1 MANYDFEKLICH
13 FVHYSFPPIHFINP
27 ERLKIKL
34 VNSIIIINISITYLG
49 LAKPAQK
56 KNANLPNSGGCMV
69 IKPEVDDGATGG
81 LFMDRLIEATDSMA
95 KR

>member
-1 MANYDFEKLICH
+1 M
-13 FVHYSFPPIHFINP
+13 
-27 ERLKIKL
+27 KIKWKKF
-34 VNSIIIINISITYLG
+34 NIYSYLIFLPTYLG

-81 LFMDRLIEATDSMA
+81 GFIDRLIDATDSMA

>member
-1 MANYDFEKLICH
+1 MRFLQYAVFPRKLKTHKPRTKC
-13 FVHYSFPPIHFINP
+13 
-27 ERLKIKL
+27 
-34 VNSIIIINISITYLG
+34 NISIIYLG

-69 IKPEVDDGATGG
+69 IKPEVDDGAAGG
-81 LFMDRLIEATDSMA
+81 GFIDRLIDATDSMA

>member
-1 MANYDFEKLICH
+1 M
-13 FVHYSFPPIHFINP
+13 
-27 ERLKIKL
+27 
-34 VNSIIIINISITYLG
+34 
-49 LAKPAQK
+49 AKPAQK

-81 LFMDRLIEATDSMA
+81 GFIDRLIDATDSMA

>member
-1 MANYDFEKLICH
+1 MEK
-13 FVHYSFPPIHFINP
+13 
-27 ERLKIKL
+27 
-34 VNSIIIINISITYLG
+34 NSIFIINISITDLG

-69 IKPEVDDGATGG
+69 IKPEVDDGAAGG
-81 LFMDRLIEATDSMA
+81 GFIDRLIDATDSMA